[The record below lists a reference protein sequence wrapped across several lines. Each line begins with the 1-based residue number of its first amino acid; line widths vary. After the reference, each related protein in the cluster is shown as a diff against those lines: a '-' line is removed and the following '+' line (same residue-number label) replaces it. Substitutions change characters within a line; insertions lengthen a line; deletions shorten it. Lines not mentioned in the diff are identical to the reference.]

1 MNNLLKILKIFTVAS
16 VASTT
21 FATATDSIVIF
32 DAKKGIGE
40 NPSDK
45 IERSPDGWRV
55 IQEKIWFTGNWDFSE
70 NLDFEIDIENTHK
83 TKNLSI
89 QVILSDDGKINSDP
103 SWACMETIAPAERK
117 VVTIKYPRPPT
128 YPELTKKMKLMR
140 TDPFGNHNGKAR
152 PNLKKI
158 KSVVVDR
165 HWATNFNYIIR
176 SIKAKKHNPADK
188 PIWITY
194 DEKQLFPFID
204 KYGQFKFKDWKDK
217 VKSDDDLKTALALED
232 KDLAKHIS
240 PANRTKFGGWEKGKR
255 YEATGHFRFQKIDGK
270 WWMIDPEGYLFWSH
284 GVVRVT
290 PSSAVTPLDGRHC
303 YFEDLPKADSEYAL
317 FYTTNDEL
325 LAPHYAARGIKETYD
340 FSSANIRRKYGKDW
354 RAKYAEKAHQRLLS
368 WGLNTIANSSDSY
381 IYLQRKTP
389 YVERFEVKGDAL
401 SGKGAW
407 WPFRDPFSP
416 SFRKNI
422 KENLQKRK
430 AMLNDPWCI
439 GFFVDNEIHWGTTT
453 TLAENTILSE
463 PTLRGKIRF
472 ADDLKKKYS
481 TIEKLNESWG
491 TNFADWDAFLKNREV
506 PKNANKQDMEAFTR
520 SMTEEYFKAIR
531 ECFNELAPNKLYLGC
546 RFAGSIDKDVLYTAA
561 KYADA
566 ISYNRYT
573 EILDTLSLPK
583 DIDKP
588 IMIGEW
594 HFGALDR
601 GKLHSTL
608 IKVKNQDARA
618 KAYYN
623 YAKSALENPYVV
635 GIHWHQFSDQA
646 TTGRF
651 DGENFQ
657 VGFTDVCD
665 TPYWETIEKIR
676 EIGYNMYEIRMDSKN
691 KLE

>member
-1 MNNLLKILKIFTVAS
+1 MNNTMRKLKILAAAFFVSALCVNAS
-16 VASTT
+16 
-21 FATATDSIVIF
+21 DSIVVF

-40 NPSDK
+40 NTSDK
-45 IERSPDGWRV
+45 IKKSPDGWRV
-55 IQEKIWFTGNWDFSE
+55 VQSKIYFDGDWDFSE

-83 TKNLSI
+83 TKNLLI
-89 QVILSDDGKINSDP
+89 QVILSGDKKIGNDP
-103 SWACMETIAPAERK
+103 SWACMDSIAPAERK
-117 VVTIKYPRPPT
+117 IITIKYPRPPT
-128 YPELTKKMKLMR
+128 HPELTKKMKLMR
-140 TDPFGNHNGKAR
+140 ADPFGNHDGKKR
-152 PNLKKI
+152 PDLKKI
-158 KSVVVDR
+158 KSVCIER
-165 HWATNFNYIIR
+165 HWMSNYAYIIR

-188 PIWITY
+188 PIWLTY

-217 VKSDDDLKTALALED
+217 IKSDDDFKKAIAVEE
-232 KDLAKHIS
+232 KYLAKHVS
-240 PANRTKFGGWEKGKR
+240 PADRSKFGGWKKGKR

-325 LAPHYAARGIKETYD
+325 LAPHYTARGIKETYD
-340 FSSANIRRKYGKDW
+340 FSASNIRRKYGKDW
-354 RAKYAEKAHQRLLS
+354 RAQYAAKAHQRLLS

-389 YVERFEVKGDAL
+389 YVERFEVMGDAL

-407 WPFRDPFSP
+407 WPFRDPFAP
-416 SFRKNI
+416 SFRKSLR
-422 KENLQKRK
+422 ENLQKRK

-491 TNFADWDAFLKNREV
+491 TNFADWDAFLKNRKV

-520 SMTEEYFKAIR
+520 LMTEEYFKVIR
-531 ECFNELAPNKLYLGC
+531 EEFNELAPNKLYLGC
-546 RFAGSIDKDVLYTAA
+546 RFASSNKDVLSIGA
-561 KYADA
+561 KYSDA

-573 EILDTLSLPK
+573 ETIEDLKLPA

-594 HFGALDR
+594 HFGAMDR
-601 GKLHSTL
+601 GKLHPTL
-608 IKVKNQDARA
+608 IKVKNQKERA
-618 KAYYN
+618 KAYYK

-676 EIGYNMYEIRMDSKN
+676 EISYNMYEIRMDSKN